1 MQVDDVMTKKNGNKN
16 EKTTIIITT
25 TLKDQDYNN
34 NRFNPLGLYSLKGF
48 ILELSFDFW
57 LYVKSD

>member
-1 MQVDDVMTKKNGNKN
+1 MQVDDVMTKKNGNKT
-16 EKTTIIITT
+16 KTTIIITT

-48 ILELSFDFW
+48 ILELSFDF
-57 LYVKSD
+57 

>member
-34 NRFNPLGLYSLKGF
+34 NRFNPLGLYS
-48 ILELSFDFW
+48 
-57 LYVKSD
+57 

>member
-25 TLKDQDYNN
+25 TILKDQDCNN

-48 ILELSFDFW
+48 LF
-57 LYVKSD
+57 

>member
-48 ILELSFDFW
+48 YFRIKL
-57 LYVKSD
+57 